1 MTAPERIRVDVV
13 QDRPPSGMW
22 HCGPNPSWV
31 TVTHLPTMTQ
41 ARAYHRSQHKAR
53 DAAMACVQMMIE
65 DLLVTD
71 DVCNYPEALAASPE
85 VATLIAETRRE
96 GWNVAI
102 EASAALV
109 EGSVYTSNGGDCTL
123 EPALP
128 KMRGMDMHH
137 ATISAAIR
145 ALKEETP

>member
-1 MTAPERIRVDVV
+1 MNAPERIFA
-13 QDRPPSGMW
+13 SLA
-22 HCGPNPSWV
+22 
-31 TVTHLPTMTQ
+31 TVHQ
-41 ARAYHRSQHKAR
+41 CQGKWE
-53 DAAMACVQMMIE
+53 CVPFEIAPDSPQYI
-65 DLLVTD
+65 LAT
-71 DVCNYPEALAASPE
+71 PEALAASPE